1 MKYKCLTLS
10 LIVICFLE
18 IFAQTINTQEKKSGQ
33 INWVEGYIIAVGEG
47 TATPSGNKLT
57 DQLRALRAAT
67 LMAQRSLLE
76 TVKGVRIDSQ
86 TKVENKMV
94 QDDVINT
101 RIEGTIQGAEIV
113 KQNVRWEGAIP
124 IATVEL
130 RICLSGLGGCKSDKS
145 IINVLDL
152 DQKSEQT
159 NAPSQR
165 LNDVSITQETMIPKV
180 QDIFYD
186 SSKPVTGVIFN
197 LRGLFF
203 ERVILP
209 IVITIGDGN
218 KSITVYSV
226 KSVEPQVIRTFGV
239 VRYADTTGQAR
250 QNPHLG
256 DNAIVVPVDGVTKE
270 NMIIIGLNAARIIR
284 ETISHGNDYLRN
296 AKVCI
301 AAK

>member
-1 MKYKCLTLS
+1 MRYRCLTLS
-10 LIVICFLE
+10 LIVICFLG

-33 INWVEGYIIAVGEG
+33 INWVEGYISAVGEG
-47 TATPSGNKLT
+47 TATPSGNKLK

-101 RIEGTIQGAEIV
+101 RIEGTIRGAEIV
-113 KQNVRWEGAIP
+113 KQNLRWEGDIP
-124 IATVEL
+124 IATAEL
-130 RICLSGLGGCKSDKS
+130 RICLSGLGGCKFEKS

-159 NAPSQR
+159 NAPGQR
-165 LNDVSITQETMIPKV
+165 LNDIAITRETIIPKV

-218 KSITVYSV
+218 KSFTVYSV

-239 VRYADTTGQAR
+239 VRYADTTEQAR

-256 DNAIVVPVDGVTKE
+256 DNAMVIPVEGVTKE
-270 NMIIIGLNAARIIR
+270 DMIIIGFNAARIVR
-284 ETISHGNDYLRN
+284 ETISHGNDYFRN

>member
-10 LIVICFLE
+10 VIVICFLGV
-18 IFAQTINTQEKKSGQ
+18 FAQTINAQEKKSGQ
-33 INWVEGYIIAVGEG
+33 INWVDGYIGAIGEG
-47 TATPSGNKLT
+47 TATPSGNKLK
-57 DQLRALRAAT
+57 DELRALRTAT

-101 RIEGTIQGAEIV
+101 RIEGTIRGAEIV
-113 KQNVRWEGAIP
+113 KQNVRWEGDIP

-130 RICLSGLGGCKSDKS
+130 RICLGGLGACNSEKS
-145 IINVLDL
+145 IISALDL
-152 DQKSEQT
+152 DQKTEQA
-159 NAPSQR
+159 NGPGQG
-165 LNDVSITQETMIPKV
+165 LNDIVIKQQTTAQKF
-180 QDIFYD
+180 QDIVYN
-186 SSKPVTGVIFN
+186 STRPVTGVIFN

-239 VRYADTTGQAR
+239 VRYADTTEQAR

-256 DNAIVVPVDGVTKE
+256 DNTMVVPVDGVTKE
-270 NMIIIGLNAARIIR
+270 NMIIIGFNAARLIR
-284 ETISHGNDYLRN
+284 ETTSHGNDYLGQ
-296 AKVCI
+296 AKVII

>member
-10 LIVICFLE
+10 VIVICFLGV
-18 IFAQTINTQEKKSGQ
+18 FAQTINAQEKKSGQ
-33 INWVEGYIIAVGEG
+33 INWVDGYIGAIGEG
-47 TATPSGNKLT
+47 TATPSGNKLK
-57 DQLRALRAAT
+57 DELRALRTAT

-101 RIEGTIQGAEIV
+101 RIEGTIRGAEIV
-113 KQNVRWEGAIP
+113 KQNVRWEGDIP

-130 RICLSGLGGCKSDKS
+130 RICLGGLGACNSEKS
-145 IINVLDL
+145 IISALDL
-152 DQKSEQT
+152 DQKTEQA
-159 NAPSQR
+159 NGPGQG
-165 LNDVSITQETMIPKV
+165 LNDIVIKQQTTAQKF
-180 QDIFYD
+180 QDIVYN
-186 SSKPVTGVIFN
+186 STRPVTGVIFN

>member
-1 MKYKCLTLS
+1 MRYKCLTLS
-10 LIVICFLE
+10 LIVICFLG
-18 IFAQTINTQEKKSGQ
+18 IFTQTINTQEKKSGQ
-33 INWVEGYIIAVGEG
+33 INWVEGYISAVGEG
-47 TATPSGNKLT
+47 TATPSGNKLK

-218 KSITVYSV
+218 KPMTIYSV

-296 AKVCI
+296 ARVCI